1 MLAPVLLVRPE
12 MYNKI
17 KASMDMTIPYPKGFD
32 PEWMQM
38 VGLRIVQN
46 DYIPQFTTV
55 ERRARRTWTEP
66 KRKRWSYRPAYRTV
80 KEQVPVLGWWI
91 SGALWEY
98 SAPWRDELI
107 IRPTKDGSIQPIL
120 MELER

>member
-12 MYNKI
+12 IYDKI
-17 KASMDMTIPYPKGFD
+17 KVSIEMTIPYPKGAD

-38 VGLRIVQN
+38 VGLRIEQS
-46 DYIPQFTTV
+46 DYVPLFTMV
-55 ERRARRTWTEP
+55 ERRKLKTWLESKRR
-66 KRKRWSYRPAYRTV
+66 RWSYRPMYYTV

-98 SAPWRDELI
+98 SAPWRNELI
-107 IRPTKDGSIQPIL
+107 IRPTKDGSIQPLL
-120 MELER
+120 MEDCR